1 MTENGSPLVEL
12 LDRARGGD
20 QAARDEL
27 FDKCRNYLAI
37 MARVQVESWLRVKV
51 DASDLVQQT
60 MLDAYRG
67 LSNFRGNSEGEWLAW
82 LKQILK
88 HNATDFVRQ
97 YRGTEKRQQRRE
109 VSMHATAPNLSETF
123 TREPS
128 SGGESPSELVI
139 QREREIQLADC
150 ITKLAADHQEVIILR
165 SLQRLPFDEVAERMG
180 RSRPAVQMLWAR
192 AVSKLKDVYGELP

>member
-1 MTENGSPLVEL
+1 MDHNSQLVDL

-20 QAARDEL
+20 EAARNEL
-27 FDKCRNYLAI
+27 FDKCRNYLGI
-37 MARVQVESWLRVKV
+37 VARVQVESWLRVKV

-67 LSNFRGNSEGEWLAW
+67 FGEFRGNSEGEWLAW
-82 LKQILK
+82 LKQILN
-88 HNATDFVRQ
+88 HNATDFVRR

-109 VSMHATAPNLSETF
+109 VPLNAPAKNLSEGF

-128 SGGESPSELVI
+128 AAGESPSELVM

-150 ITKLAADHQEVIILR
+150 IAKLSPDHQEVIILR
-165 SLQRLPFDEVAERMG
+165 SLQRLPFDEVAQRMD
-180 RSRPAVQMLWAR
+180 RTRPAVQMLWAR
-192 AVSKLKDVYGELP
+192 AVSKLKEAYGEMP

>member
-1 MTENGSPLVEL
+1 MDKDNNSQLVEL
-12 LDRARGGD
+12 LNRARGGD
-20 QAARDEL
+20 EAARDEL

-37 MARVQVESWLRVKV
+37 VARVQVESWLRVKV

-67 LSNFRGNSEGEWLAW
+67 FGDFRGNSEGEWLTW

-88 HNATDFVRQ
+88 HNATDFVRR

-109 VSMHATAPNLSETF
+109 VPMQVGPTNLSEGF

-128 SGGESPSELVI
+128 SGGESPSELVM

-150 ITKLAADHQEVIILR
+150 ITKLAPDHQEVIILR
-165 SLQRLPFDEVAERMG
+165 SLQRLPFDEVAERMD
-180 RSRPAVQMLWAR
+180 RTRPAVQMLWAR
-192 AVSKLKDVYGELP
+192 AVSKLKDLYGEF

>member
-1 MTENGSPLVEL
+1 MEQNSQLVEL
-12 LDRARGGD
+12 LERARDGD
-20 QAARDEL
+20 ESARDEL
-27 FDKCRNYLAI
+27 FDKCRNYLGI

-67 LSNFRGNSEGEWLAW
+67 LSKFRGNSEGEWLAW

-88 HNATDFVRQ
+88 HNATDFVRR
-97 YRGTEKRQQRRE
+97 YRGTEKRQQQRE
-109 VSMHATAPNLSETF
+109 VSMHASPPGLSETF
-123 TREPS
+123 IREPS
-128 SGGESPSELVI
+128 AHVESPSELVI

-150 ITKLAADHQEVIILR
+150 ITKLDPDHQEVIILR

-192 AVSKLKDVYGELP
+192 AVSKLKDVYGETA

>member
-1 MTENGSPLVEL
+1 MDNQSQLVDL
-12 LDRARGGD
+12 LNRAREGD
-20 QAARDEL
+20 NAAREEL
-27 FDKCRNYLAI
+27 FDKCRNYLGI
-37 MARVQVESWLRVKV
+37 VARVQVESWLRVKV

-67 LSNFRGNSEGEWLAW
+67 FGDFRGNSEGEWLAW

-88 HNATDFVRQ
+88 HNATDFVRH

-109 VSMHATAPNLSETF
+109 VSMHAAAPNLSEGF

-128 SGGESPSELVI
+128 SGGESPSELVM
-139 QREREIQLADC
+139 QREREIQLADS
-150 ITKLAADHQEVIILR
+150 ITKLDPDHQEVIILR

-192 AVSKLKDVYGELP
+192 AVSKLKDIYGELP